1 MGVERAIKSFCS
13 LMVIY
18 TIKRIATA
26 IPILFGLVT
35 AVFLITRLLPGDP
48 TLLFISPKVPASVAV
63 QLRKDFGLDQPLFSQ
78 YFDWLLKVPRGEF
91 GYSFTYQRAVLSVVA
106 DAFANTA
113 ILSSVA
119 IILEIVIGIT
129 VGAFAAQF
137 RGSFFERLISMSSL
151 VVYTMPAFWVA
162 ALLLLLFS
170 NILGILPSSHMHSV
184 GVEYMSAGDYWMDS
198 VKHIIMP
205 SLTLALPGAAGLARF
220 VHTQISSTMKQPYI
234 MAAKSFG
241 LSRWRI
247 LLSYA
252 LPNALLPVIT
262 IVGLELGGLLSG
274 ALVTETIFAWP
285 GIGRIAVMAVLA
297 RDYPLIVGCT
307 IISGAVVIAGNLA
320 ADLLYSVAD
329 PRVKVSA

>member
-1 MGVERAIKSFCS
+1 
-13 LMVIY
+13 
-18 TIKRIATA
+18 
-26 IPILFGLVT
+26 
-35 AVFLITRLLPGDP
+35 
-48 TLLFISPKVPASVAV
+48 
-63 QLRKDFGLDQPLFSQ
+63 
-78 YFDWLLKVPRGEF
+78 
-91 GYSFTYQRAVLSVVA
+91 
-106 DAFANTA
+106 
-113 ILSSVA
+113 
-119 IILEIVIGIT
+119 
-129 VGAFAAQF
+129 
-137 RGSFFERLISMSSL
+137 
-151 VVYTMPAFWVA
+151 
-162 ALLLLLFS
+162 
-170 NILGILPSSHMHSV
+170 
-184 GVEYMSAGDYWMDS
+184 
-198 VKHIIMP
+198 KHIIMP